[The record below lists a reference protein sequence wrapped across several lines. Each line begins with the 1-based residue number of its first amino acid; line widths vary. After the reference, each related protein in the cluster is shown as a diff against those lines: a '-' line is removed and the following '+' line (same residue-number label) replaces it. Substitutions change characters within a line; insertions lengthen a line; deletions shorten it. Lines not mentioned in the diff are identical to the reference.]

1 VTSPTE
7 LDIAKAVS
15 AMLAAVDPKAC
26 SLIFRRTIATFE
38 IDTFA
43 CGEVDLANLERTV
56 FYAIGWPDTWRKFYV
71 GSGMVR
77 RDPLLDALKQR
88 QAPFTWSE
96 LRLDRKLSKAGSES
110 LRLCAEHGWTEG
122 LAVPIPRGDQRFGL
136 VSLACQRRAFGAEEK
151 SLLAMLSYCFQE
163 RLRNLAPRHGFA
175 AAPVGLTKREID
187 TLRLIARGA
196 TDREIGRKLGISQST
211 AHEHFE
217 TAKKKLKVSTR
228 AEAIAVAVSLAIVA
242 P

>member
-1 VTSPTE
+1 MTAATE
-7 LDIAKAVS
+7 LHIVDAVTE
-15 AMLAAVDPKAC
+15 MLAAADPKAC
-26 SLIFRRTIATFE
+26 SRIFKKTIAKFE

-43 CGEVDLANLERTV
+43 CGEVDLANLGRTV
-56 FYAIGWPDTWRKFYV
+56 FYAIGWPETWRKFYV
-71 GSGMVR
+71 GSGLVQ

-88 QAPFTWSE
+88 SGPFTWSE
-96 LRLDRKLSKAGSES
+96 LRLDRKLSKLGSEA

-136 VSLACQRRAFGAEEK
+136 VSLACQRRAFSAKEK

-175 AAPVGLTKREID
+175 VPPVGLTKREID
-187 TLRLIARGA
+187 TLQLIARGA
-196 TDREIGRKLGISQST
+196 TDREIARKLGISPST

-217 TAKKKLKVSTR
+217 TAKEKLKVSTR
-228 AEAIAVAVSLAIVA
+228 AEAIAIAVSLAIVA

>member
-1 VTSPTE
+1 VTSSTD
-7 LDIAKAVS
+7 LDIANAVS
-15 AMLAAVDPKAC
+15 AILIAPDPKAC
-26 SLIFRRTIATFE
+26 TRIFRRTIATFE

-43 CGEVDLANLERTV
+43 CGEVDLANLQRTV
-56 FYAIGWPDTWRKFYV
+56 FYAIGWPDTWRRFYV
-71 GSGMVR
+71 GSGLVK

-88 QAPFTWSE
+88 HAPFTWSE
-96 LRLDRKLSKAGSES
+96 LRVDRKLSKIGSEA

-136 VSLACQRRAFGAEEK
+136 VSLACRRRDFSAQEK

-163 RLRNLAPRHGFA
+163 RLRNLAPKHGFA
-175 AAPVGLTKREID
+175 IPPVGLTKREID
-187 TLRLIARGA
+187 TLQLIARGA
-196 TDREIGRKLGISQST
+196 TDRKISQKLGISPST

-217 TAKKKLKVSTR
+217 KAKKKLKVGTR
-228 AEAIAVAVSLAIVA
+228 AQAIAIAVALAIVA